1 MLNIFLDT
9 ETCGLH
15 GMAVLLQYAEDDGP
29 VTLHEIFREPVG
41 DTLKIIEH
49 LVANNVIAF
58 NLVFDWFHLCKI
70 YTIFSLL
77 AEKYGEEVIPVD
89 YIDEIVDLEE
99 PAQDGPCLKPAGAFD
114 LMLHARK
121 GPYQSTM
128 DRGDIRIRR
137 VPTKI
142 AWMLAEELGERIP
155 LKDVYFAR
163 KKNKKERWKV
173 YDIKDDFD
181 EVVPDFKDIVL
192 KFAPSSALKALAG
205 DALGIE
211 DVVKFDDVELDKSLR
226 PFEVG
231 WAPTAKGAAKAAK
244 WARNKKSPHKKF
256 PDVEESA
263 PVEAQADRKYNTW
276 PLVIKHHINHWAF
289 NKKARKYAT
298 KDVEY
303 LQRLYEEFGKPP
315 VNDNDS
321 ILAAQVA
328 AARWRGYTI
337 NIDAVK
343 KLRSKLAAEL
353 RSCPFNFQSSAV
365 CRKYIEQVLSPIEAA
380 VLRDGK
386 GNIST
391 KGIILE
397 EIAKWKVAEVCDDCY
412 GEGCDQCDDGMLP
425 SDELHP
431 AAIRAKNLQGL
442 RQNKKRLELLDKLI
456 IAGKFH
462 ASLKI
467 IGTLS
472 SRMSGADGMNPQGI
486 PHEKEFRQLF
496 TLAHQNEILTGGDF
510 SGFEICLMDAAYND
524 PVLRSKLQEKRDC
537 FACDAT
543 GKVIADEKAVGKGYA
558 EFVGQGLECPECK
571 GETVT
576 NTKIHGLFGT
586 YLFPGM
592 TYDDVLATKK
602 MKGAE
607 GKYDRAKAGVYAVA
621 YGGEAYT
628 LQTRVGIDPE
638 AAEEAFR
645 MWCEDHKV
653 WGEER
658 RRIFDMFC
666 SMRQPNGPGSKVYW
680 NEPSDY
686 VESMFGFRR
695 YFTLENMIT
704 KTLFEMAEDPP
715 KRFKELTFKVTR
727 RDREQTAV
735 GATRSALFGAA
746 FQIQASNMRAAGN
759 HVIQSSGAT
768 TCKAL
773 QCDIWDYQPIGIHKW
788 KVQPLNIHD
797 EIMCSTVPELIDHI
811 DETVKVFIKQLKET
825 VPLAEIEWDKRL
837 ETWGS

>member
-1 MLNIFLDT
+1 MQNIFLDT

-15 GMAVLLQYAEDDGP
+15 GMAVLLQYAEGDGP
-29 VTLHEIFREPVG
+29 VILHEIWREPVG
-41 DTLKIIEH
+41 KTLELIEYITD
-49 LVANNVIAF
+49 NNVIAF

-70 YTIFSLL
+70 YTVFQLL
-77 AEKYGEEVIPVD
+77 AEKYGEDVIPVD
-89 YIDEIVDLEE
+89 YIDEIVELE
-99 PAQDGPCLKPAGAFD
+99 PLGQDGPCLKPAGAFD

-173 YDIKDDFD
+173 YDITDDFGD
-181 EVVPDFKDIVL
+181 VVPDFKDIVL

-205 DALGIE
+205 DALGVE
-211 DVVKFDDVELDKSLR
+211 DVVKFDEVELDKSLR

-231 WAPTAKGAAKAAK
+231 WAPTAKGAAKAAQ
-244 WARNKKSPHKKF
+244 WVRDKKSPHKKF
-256 PDVEESA
+256 PTVDESVL
-263 PVEAQADRKYNTW
+263 PEAQSEKKYNTW
-276 PLVIKHHINHWAF
+276 PLVIKHHIMHWAF
-289 NKKARKYAT
+289 NRAAREYAT

-303 LQRLYEEFGKPP
+303 LQQLYDEFGQPDI
-315 VNDNDS
+315 NDNDS
-321 ILAAQVA
+321 VLACQVA
-328 AARWRGYTI
+328 AARWRGYS
-337 NIDAVK
+337 IDIASVK
-343 KLRSKLAAEL
+343 RLRNKLAGEL
-353 RSCPFNFQSSAV
+353 KSCPFNFQSSAV
-365 CRKYIEQVLSPIEAA
+365 CRKYLEQVLSPIERA
-380 VLRDGK
+380 VLKDAK

-397 EIAKWKVAEVCDDCY
+397 EIAKWTISDVCDACY
-412 GEGCDQCDDGMLP
+412 GEGCNDCDDGMVP
-425 SDELHP
+425 GDEIHP
-431 AAIRAKNLQGL
+431 AAERAKYLQHL
-442 RQNKKRLELLDKLI
+442 RQSKKRLELLDKLI

-496 TLAHQNEILTGGDF
+496 TMYHDGEVLTGGDF

-524 PVLRSKLQEKRDC
+524 PVLRAKLQEKRPC
-537 FACDAT
+537 YEC
-543 GKVIADEKAVGKGYA
+543 GGKGVTGVDMA
-558 EFVGQGLECPECK
+558 AVACEECGGE
-571 GETVT
+571 GETY
-576 NTKIHGLFGT
+576 TKIHGLFGT

-592 TYDDVLATKK
+592 SYDDILATKK

-621 YGGEAYT
+621 YGGEAFT

-638 AAEEAFR
+638 AAEEAFQ

-680 NEPSDY
+680 NDPADY

-695 YFTLENMIT
+695 YFTLENTIT

-715 KRFKELTFKVTR
+715 ERFKRLTFKVMR

-746 FQIQASNMRAAGN
+746 FQIQAANMRAAGN

-773 QCDIWDYQPIGIHKW
+773 QCRIWDYQPQGIHPW

-797 EIMCSTVPELIDHI
+797 EIMCPTVPELLPNVY
-811 DETVKVFIKQLKET
+811 ETVDVFMSQLKET
-825 VPLAEIEWDKRL
+825 VPLAEIDWDKRL
-837 ETWGS
+837 KSWGG